1 MFDQILDLVKQ
12 HMGSNPQLSSIPA
25 DKQDD
30 VSREVS
36 QHITDGIKNQ
46 SSSQGGIMS
55 MLQNAMG
62 SGSTVSNA
70 IEGGLVN
77 SLTSKF
83 GLPPMVTGA
92 IAGALPN
99 LIQKFI
105 HKANDPNDNSV
116 TPESLNNSL
125 SGKLGGLGGLF
136 GNK

>member
-12 HMGSNPQLSSIPA
+12 HMGSNPQLSSLPA
-25 DKQDD
+25 SQQDD
-30 VSREVS
+30 VSREVT

-46 SSSQGGIMS
+46 SSSSGGIMS

-70 IEGGLVN
+70 IEGGLVS

-83 GLPPMVTGA
+83 GLPPMITGA

-105 HKANDPNDNSV
+105 HKANDPNDSSV
-116 TPESLNNSL
+116 TPESINNSL
-125 SGKLGGLGGLF
+125 SGKLGSLGNLF